1 MADPSPEH
9 RSSAG
14 VVRRWWLSAWVA
26 AVAVVPL
33 FLTAPPATS
42 DLVVSA
48 LLLVAAWV
56 LSPRFFPSS
65 PTDRD
70 ARRLARETG
79 APVVYWRPGCS
90 YCLRMRMALGRAGK
104 RAVWVDVTRDPAA
117 SARVRAANSGDETV
131 PTVFVGEVATTNPR
145 PTWVRERLPQP

>member
-1 MADPSPEH
+1 MADPSPDH
-9 RSSAG
+9 RSGG
-14 VVRRWWLSAWVA
+14 VVRRWWLSGWVA

-33 FLTAPPATS
+33 LLAPPSTS
-42 DLVVSA
+42 DLLVSA

-56 LSPRFFPSS
+56 LSPRFFPAS
-65 PTDRD
+65 PSDRD

-90 YCLRMRMALGRAGK
+90 YCLRLRMALGRAGS
-104 RAVWVDVTRDPAA
+104 RVVWVDVTRDPDA

-131 PTVFVGEVATTNPR
+131 PTVFVGDVATTNPR
-145 PTWVRERLPQP
+145 PTWVRGQLPHR

>member
-1 MADPSPEH
+1 MADPSPDH
-9 RSSAG
+9 RSGG
-14 VVRRWWLSAWVA
+14 VVRRWWLSGWVA

-33 FLTAPPATS
+33 LLAPPSTS
-42 DLVVSA
+42 DLLVSA

-56 LSPRFFPSS
+56 LSPRFFPAS
-65 PTDRD
+65 PSDRD

-90 YCLRMRMALGRAGK
+90 YCLRLRMALGRAGS
-104 RAVWVDVTRDPAA
+104 RVVWVDVTRDPDA

-131 PTVFVGEVATTNPR
+131 PTVFVGDDATTNPR
-145 PTWVRERLPQP
+145 PAWVRQQLPQR

>member
-1 MADPSPEH
+1 MAGPSPEH
-9 RSSAG
+9 RSTSG
-14 VVRRWWLSAWVA
+14 VVRRWWLSGWVA
-26 AVAVVPL
+26 AVAVLPL
-33 FLTAPPATS
+33 LLNAPPSTS

-56 LSPRFFPSS
+56 LSPRFFPAS

-70 ARRLARETG
+70 ARRLAQATG

-90 YCLRMRMALGRAGK
+90 YCLRLRMALGRAGN

-117 SARVRAANSGDETV
+117 STRVRAANGGDETV
-131 PTVFVGEVATTNPR
+131 PTVFVGDTPTTNPA
-145 PTWVRERLPQP
+145 PAWVRERLPQR